1 MERSQVSPK
10 RPGRGGA
17 AAAWAASRPAP
28 ETTRTV
34 QDSVEGA
41 INWIRLA
48 CVLSIVVYAVLPGIP
63 GNGRDMRLVIDE
75 AVLLFYPL
83 IVALGLHLPRTR
95 AYMPAVATVIDPI
108 CITAMVAQTGGLDS
122 EIYLVFFPAIASVA
136 LRYGGSLTAG
146 IPCLYAGLYAAGCFL
161 AGSLHGTVAL
171 QTLGW
176 RAGYF
181 VIAGIVVSVLTTVR
195 SAAERR
201 ADLLDS
207 VRTVTASI
215 LADETHPE
223 HLRLTLMRMASRM
236 GAAAVHLVRVVPEN
250 RLELLASGGP
260 GASTAQPNTVLVTA
274 FSVLNSASGYQTGNF
289 NDGLSWLG
297 VALWNES
304 ECTGVMLV
312 ETGRARISQRLTEV
326 LPDAARALAVGLS
339 KLQHFEQ
346 QQQRIEELDAIN
358 QILWDGL
365 RQPTVESVLTAL
377 HRGVAQGIAV
387 GPLRLVQRG
396 QWGMVVVEVD
406 RDGVRHLDPAA
417 LTDEELAG
425 PASVEEHPQGEL
437 TIRNGVAATSVALG
451 GESEAI
457 LLWGLPAVLP
467 PRDRTFLTLASRA
480 GAILLRTISLYEEVA
495 EAASRS
501 AQEVRVNV
509 DLLESVRVLAD
520 RLRMLLVGGQ
530 RLLSAH
536 GPDAVRQVAVE
547 VALNLDAVRGCALV
561 GAGGAV
567 AAASGTL
574 AGARLMTM
582 SHEGSTLVWDHDDD
596 MRSVDGPS
604 MLWDT
609 IETSGDSTLESIEA
623 FVTEVSDIDDEGRT
637 WLATLVQLTTAAM
650 VNASL
655 ELRERMLDV
664 QRERLRL
671 AEDLHDTVAQQL
683 YRVGLLAR
691 HASTSMTDA
700 RLRAQVDEI
709 RLLASSATGE
719 LRRAISAT
727 TSLARSSARVVD
739 DMLPHVQRLRD
750 AGVSAEMVVLGD
762 EHALPEGARRAL
774 VELAREGVQNVLKH
788 SGARHAILRIQYGV
802 REVSVTLEDD
812 GTGGRQGG
820 IDDGPSLGLRL
831 IRQRLELL
839 GGRLQAGPLEDGGF
853 ALRGHIPL
861 SPTLKQVAG
870 G

>member
-1 MERSQVSPK
+1 
-10 RPGRGGA
+10 
-17 AAAWAASRPAP
+17 
-28 ETTRTV
+28 V
-34 QDSVEGA
+34 QTSVEGA
-41 INWIRLA
+41 VNWIRLA
-48 CVLSIVVYAVLPGIP
+48 CVLSLVVYGLADGIP
-63 GNGRDMRLVIDE
+63 GNGRGVELAVDEGAFLAYTLLV
-75 AVLLFYPL
+75 AV
-83 IVALGLHLPRTR
+83 GLSITR
-95 AYMPAVATVIDPI
+95 VRRWVPFVATLADPL
-108 CITAMVAQTGGLDS
+108 CITVVVAQTGGLGS
-122 EIYLVFFPAIASVA
+122 ALYVVFFPAIASLA
-136 LRYGGSLTAG
+136 LRYGASLA
-146 IPCLYAGLYAAGCFL
+146 AAASGLYAAMYATACLL
-161 AGSLHGTVAL
+161 ADSLHSTTAW

-181 VIAGIVVSVLTTVR
+181 MITGTVVSVLTTVR

-215 LADETHPE
+215 LAEDTSPD
-223 HLRLTLMRMASRM
+223 HLRVTLIRMSMRM
-236 GAAAVHLVRVVPEN
+236 GAAAVHLVRAIPDG

-274 FSVLNSASGYQTGNF
+274 FAVLNSAGGYQTGTF
-289 NDGLSWLG
+289 SDGLSWLG
-297 VALWNES
+297 VALWNED

-312 ETGRARISQRLTEV
+312 ETGRSRISGRLTEV
-326 LPDAARALAVGLS
+326 LPDAARSLAVGLS
-339 KLQHFEQ
+339 KLQRSER
-346 QQQRIEELDAIN
+346 QQQRIEELDAVN

-387 GPLRLVQRG
+387 GPLRLIQRG
-396 QWGMVVVEVD
+396 RWGTSVLEAD
-406 RDGVRHLDPAA
+406 GDGVRRVDGASSSDLDGVPAA
-417 LTDEELAG
+417 VDELIG
-425 PASVEEHPQGEL
+425 TPQGEL
-437 TIRNGVAATSVALG
+437 SIREGVAATSVSLG
-451 GESEAI
+451 ERRNAT
-457 LLWGLPAVLP
+457 LVWQLPTALP

-495 EAASRS
+495 EAAARS

-509 DLLESVRVLAD
+509 ELLGSVRVLAD
-520 RLRMLLVGGQ
+520 RLRMLLEGGQ
-530 RLLSAH
+530 RLLAAH

-547 VALNLDAVRGCALV
+547 VAMNLDAVQGAALV

-567 AAASGTL
+567 GAASGSL

-582 SHEGSTLVWDHDDD
+582 SEEGTSLVWDRNDD
-596 MRSVDGPS
+596 MRAVDPPS

-609 IETSGDSTLESIEA
+609 IETSGESALEGVEA
-623 FVTEVSDIDDEGRT
+623 FVAEVENIDDEGRT

-655 ELRERMLDV
+655 ELRERMLEL

-671 AEDLHDTVAQQL
+671 AEQLHDTVAQQL

-691 HASTSMTDA
+691 DASTTMNGGDV
-700 RLRAQVDEI
+700 RLRARVDEI
-709 RLLASSATGE
+709 RSLAASATSE

-727 TSLARSSARVVD
+727 TSLARSSARVAD
-739 DMLPHVQRLRD
+739 DMLPHVERLRD
-750 AGVSAEMVVLGD
+750 AGVTAEMLVVGD
-762 EHALPEGARRAL
+762 EHQLPEGARRAL

-802 REVSVTLEDD
+802 REVSITLEDD
-812 GTGGRQGG
+812 GHGARVDGV
-820 IDDGPSLGLRL
+820 DAGPSLGLRL

-839 GGRLQAGPLEDGGF
+839 GGRLEAGPLEDGGF

-861 SPTLKQVAG
+861 KPAAMRSARA
-870 G
+870 

>member
-1 MERSQVSPK
+1 VGAPSAWTSP
-10 RPGRGGA
+10 
-17 AAAWAASRPAP
+17 AAS
-28 ETTRTV
+28 RTV

-48 CVLSIVVYAVLPGIP
+48 CVLSLVPYGLLTGIP
-63 GNGRDMRLVIDE
+63 GTGRGMRLAIDE

-83 IVALGLHLPRTR
+83 IMAVALRLPRTR
-95 AYMPAVATVIDPI
+95 PHVPSVATIVDPL

-146 IPCLYAGLYAAGCFL
+146 IPLLYAAMYTAGCAV
-161 AGSLHGTVAL
+161 AGSLHGTAAL

-195 SAAERR
+195 SAAESR

-215 LADETHPE
+215 LADETPPD
-223 HLRLTLMRMASRM
+223 HLRVTLMRLAMRM
-236 GAAAVHLVRVVPEN
+236 GAAAVHLVRVVPED

-274 FSVLNSASGYQTGNF
+274 FSVLNSAGGYQTGNF

-312 ETGRARISQRLTEV
+312 ETGRGRISRRLTEV
-326 LPDAARALAVGLS
+326 LPDAARSLAVGLS
-339 KLQHFEQ
+339 RLQHSEQ

-377 HRGVAQGIAV
+377 HRGVVQGIAV

-396 QWGMVVVEVD
+396 QQGTSVLEVD
-406 RDGVRHLDPAA
+406 GEGVRHLDEAA
-417 LTDEELAG
+417 LTAAELVMPAG
-425 PASVEEHPQGEL
+425 VAGQPQGEL
-437 TIRNGVAATSVALG
+437 SIRNGVAATSVALG
-451 GESEAI
+451 DDSDAT
-457 LLWGLPAVLP
+457 LLWQLPATLP

-501 AQEVRVNV
+501 AQEVRANV
-509 DLLESVRVLAD
+509 GLLGSVRVLAD
-520 RLRMLLVGGQ
+520 RLRMLLEGGQ
-530 RLLSAH
+530 RLLAAH
-536 GPDAVRQVAVE
+536 GPDAVREVAVE
-547 VALNLDAVRGCALV
+547 VALNLDAVSGAALV

-567 AAASGTL
+567 SAASGTL
-574 AGARLMTM
+574 AQARLMTM
-582 SHEGSTLVWDHDDD
+582 SQEGTTLVWDHKDD
-596 MRSVDGPS
+596 MRLVDGTS

-609 IETSGDSTLESIEA
+609 IEISGDSALESVEA
-623 FVTEVSDIDDEGRT
+623 FVAEVSDIDDEGRT

-655 ELRERMLDV
+655 ELRERMLEV

-691 HASTSMTDA
+691 HASTTLSGDA
-700 RLRAQVDEI
+700 VLRAQVDEI
-709 RLLASSATGE
+709 RLLASSATSE

-727 TSLARSSARVVD
+727 TSLSRSSARVVD

-762 EHALPEGARRAL
+762 EHSLPEGARRAL

-788 SGARHAILRIQYGV
+788 SGARHAILRVHYGV

-820 IDDGPSLGLRL
+820 VDDGPSLGLRL

-853 ALRGHIPL
+853 ALRGDIPL
-861 SPTLKQVAG
+861 TPALRVAG

>member
-1 MERSQVSPK
+1 MREPLPDVPAHS
-10 RPGRGGA
+10 GREGA
-17 AAAWAASRPAP
+17 PSAWDSTAAL
-28 ETTRTV
+28 RTV
-34 QDSVEGA
+34 QESVEGA
-41 INWIRLA
+41 VNWIRLA
-48 CVLSIVVYAVLPGIP
+48 CVLSLVVYAVFPGIP
-63 GNGRDMRLVIDE
+63 GTGRGMRLAVDE
-75 AVLLFYPL
+75 AVLLLYPL
-83 IVALGLHLPRTR
+83 AMAVGLRLPRAR
-95 AYMPAVATVIDPI
+95 AYVPAVATVVDPL

-122 EIYLVFFPAIASVA
+122 EIYLTFFPAIASVA

-146 IPCLYAGLYAAGCFL
+146 IPCFYAAIYSLGCWV
-161 AGSLHGTVAL
+161 AGSLHGAAAL
-171 QTLGW
+171 ETLGW

-181 VIAGIVVSVLTTVR
+181 VICGTVVSVLTTVR

-215 LADETHPE
+215 LSDDTQPD
-223 HLRLTLMRMASRM
+223 HLRVTLMRLAMRM
-236 GAAAVHLVRVVPEN
+236 GAAAVHLVRAVPDD

-260 GASTAQPNTVLVTA
+260 GASTAQPSTVLTTA
-274 FSVLNSASGYQTGNF
+274 LAVRNSAGGYQTGSF
-289 NDGLSWLG
+289 HDGLSWLG
-297 VALWNES
+297 VALWNADA
-304 ECTGVMLV
+304 CTGVILV
-312 ETGRARISQRLTEV
+312 ETGRARISRRLTDV
-326 LPDAARALAVGLS
+326 LPDAARSLAVGLS
-339 KLQHFEQ
+339 KLQRSEE

-377 HRGVAQGIAV
+377 HRGVAQGLAV
-387 GPLRLVQRG
+387 GTLRLVQSG
-396 QWGMVVVEVD
+396 QHGTMVLEVD
-406 RDGVRHLDPAA
+406 REGVRRLEAGTLAGFEPVLPPAA
-417 LTDEELAG
+417 DA
-425 PASVEEHPQGEL
+425 HPQGEL
-437 TIRNGVAATSVALG
+437 FIRGRVAATSVVLG
-451 GESEAI
+451 DQCAT
-457 LLWGLPAVLP
+457 LLWQLPATLP

-501 AQEVRVNV
+501 AQEVRTNIG
-509 DLLESVRVLAD
+509 LLESVRVLAD
-520 RLRMLLVGGQ
+520 RLRMLLEGGQ
-530 RLLSAH
+530 RLLAAH

-547 VALNLDAVRGCALV
+547 VALNLDAVHGAALV

-567 AAASGTL
+567 SAGSGSL
-574 AGARLMTM
+574 SDVRLMTLC
-582 SHEGSTLVWDHDDD
+582 EDGTTLVWQQRDG
-596 MRSVDGPS
+596 MRRADGTS

-609 IETSGDSTLESIEA
+609 IEISGDSALESVEA
-623 FVTEVSDIDDEGRT
+623 FVAEVSDIDDESRT
-637 WLATLVQLTTAAM
+637 WLATLVHLTTAAM

-655 ELRERMLDV
+655 ELRERVLDV

-671 AEDLHDTVAQQL
+671 AEELHDTVAQQL

-691 HASTSMTDA
+691 HASTTMNGDA
-700 RLRAQVDEI
+700 TLRGQVDEI
-709 RLLASSATGE
+709 RQLASSATSE

-727 TSLARSSARVVD
+727 TSLSRSSARVVD

-788 SGARHAILRIQYGV
+788 SGARHAILRVHYGV

-812 GTGGRQGG
+812 GIGGGQGG

-839 GGRLQAGPLEDGGF
+839 GGRLHAGPLEDGGF
-853 ALRGHIPL
+853 ALRGDIPL
-861 SPTLKQVAG
+861 QPALRVAG

>member
-1 MERSQVSPK
+1 MTRGHPVQPE
-10 RPGRGGA
+10 RPGRVGA
-17 AAAWAASRPAP
+17 ASAWDSGAAS
-28 ETTRTV
+28 RTV

-41 INWIRLA
+41 VNWIRLA
-48 CVLSIVVYAVLPGIP
+48 CVLSLVAFAVFSGIP
-63 GNGRDMRLVIDE
+63 GTGRGFGLAIDEGLLLLYPLVI
-75 AVLLFYPL
+75 
-83 IVALGLHLPRTR
+83 ALGLRMPRTR
-95 AYMPAVATVIDPI
+95 GAVPAVATVVDPLL
-108 CITAMVAQTGGLDS
+108 ITVMVVQTGGLQS
-122 EIYLVFFPAIASVA
+122 ELYLVYFPAIASVA

-146 IPCLYAGLYAAGCFL
+146 IPCLYAGMYAVGCAL
-161 AGSLHGTVAL
+161 TGDLHGAAAL
-171 QTLGW
+171 ETLGW

-181 VIAGIVVSVLTTVR
+181 VISGVVVSVLTTVR
-195 SAAERR
+195 SASERR

-207 VRTVTASI
+207 VRTVTAQI
-215 LADETHPE
+215 LADDTPPE
-223 HLRLTLMRMASRM
+223 RLRVTLMRLAMRM
-236 GAAAVHLVRVVPEN
+236 GAAAVHLVRVVPED

-274 FSVLNSASGYQTGNF
+274 FSVLNSASGYQTGTF
-289 NDGLSWLG
+289 SDGLSWLG
-297 VALWNES
+297 VALWNED
-304 ECTGVMLV
+304 ECAGVMLV
-312 ETGRARISQRLTEV
+312 ESGRARISRRLTDV
-326 LPDAARALAVGLS
+326 LPDAARSLAVGLS
-339 KLQHFEQ
+339 KLQHSEQ

-377 HRGVAQGIAV
+377 HRGVAQGIQV
-387 GPLRLVQRG
+387 GTLRLVQRAQTG
-396 QWGMVVVEVD
+396 TTVLEVD
-406 RDGVRHLDPAA
+406 RDGVRRLDDAA
-417 LTDEELAG
+417 APDPGPVAG
-425 PASVEEHPQGEL
+425 PDEGHPQGEL
-437 TIRNGVAATSVALG
+437 FIRDGVATTSVVLG
-451 GESEAI
+451 ANRDAT
-457 LLWGLPAVLP
+457 LLWQLPATLP

-495 EAASRS
+495 EAAARS

-520 RLRMLLVGGQ
+520 RLRMLLEGGQ
-530 RLLSAH
+530 RLLAAH

-547 VALNLDAVRGCALV
+547 VALNLDAVRGAALV

-567 AAASGTL
+567 SASSGTL
-574 AGARLMTM
+574 SGTRLMTM
-582 SHEGSTLVWDHDDD
+582 SEEGTTLVWDHEND
-596 MRSVDGPS
+596 MRLVDESS

-609 IETSGDSTLESIEA
+609 IEISGESALESLEA
-623 FVTEVSDIDDEGRT
+623 FVAEVSDIDDEGRT

-691 HASTSMTDA
+691 HASTTMNGGAD
-700 RLRAQVDEI
+700 LRSKMDEI
-709 RLLASSATGE
+709 RRLASSATGE

-727 TSLARSSARVVD
+727 ASLARSSARVVD

-750 AGVSAEMVVLGD
+750 AGVVAELVVVGD
-762 EHALPEGARRAL
+762 EHALPEGVRRAL

-788 SGARHAILRIQYGV
+788 SGARHAILRVHYGV

-812 GTGGRQGG
+812 GGGLEGG

-831 IRQRLELL
+831 LRQRLELL
-839 GGRLQAGPLEDGGF
+839 GGRLRAGPLEDGGF
-853 ALRGHIPL
+853 ALRGDIPL
-861 SPTLKQVAG
+861 RPALKVAG

>member
-1 MERSQVSPK
+1 MREPFPGPPAHS
-10 RPGRGGA
+10 GRGGA
-17 AAAWAASRPAP
+17 ASARDSTAGS
-28 ETTRTV
+28 RTV
-34 QDSVEGA
+34 QESVEGA
-41 INWIRLA
+41 VNWIRLA
-48 CVLSIVVYAVLPGIP
+48 CVLSLVVYAVLPGIP
-63 GNGRDMRLVIDE
+63 GTGRGTRLAIDE
-75 AVLLFYPL
+75 AVLLVYPL
-83 IVALGLHLPRTR
+83 AMAVGLRLPRTR
-95 AYMPAVATVIDPI
+95 ALVPAVATVVDPL

-146 IPCLYAGLYAAGCFL
+146 IPCFYALIYTLGCWA
-161 AGSLHGTVAL
+161 AGSLHGAAAF

-176 RAGYF
+176 RLGYF
-181 VIAGIVVSVLTTVR
+181 VICGTVVSVLTTVR
-195 SAAERR
+195 SAAESR

-215 LADETHPE
+215 LSDDTQPD
-223 HLRLTLMRMASRM
+223 HLRVTLMRLAMRM
-236 GAAAVHLVRVVPEN
+236 GAAAVHLVRVVPED

-260 GASTAQPNTVLVTA
+260 GASSARPNTVLTTA
-274 FSVLNSASGYQTGNF
+274 FAVRNSAGGYQAGTF
-289 NDGLSWLG
+289 DDGLSWLG
-297 VALWNES
+297 IALWNAD
-304 ECTGVMLV
+304 ECTGVILV
-312 ETGRARISQRLTEV
+312 ETGTARISRRLTDV
-326 LPDAARALAVGLS
+326 LPDAARSLAVGLS
-339 KLQHFEQ
+339 KLQRSEE

-387 GPLRLVQRG
+387 GTLRLVQQG
-396 QWGMVVVEVD
+396 QQGTSVLEVD
-406 RDGVRHLDPAA
+406 RHGVRRLDEGALGGVVPELPAA
-417 LTDEELAG
+417 AG
-425 PASVEEHPQGEL
+425 GQPQGEL
-437 TIRNGVAATSVALG
+437 FIRGGVAATSVVLG
-451 GESEAI
+451 DHCAT
-457 LLWGLPAVLP
+457 LLWQLPAILP

-495 EAASRS
+495 DAASRS
-501 AQEVRVNV
+501 AQEVRTNV
-509 DLLESVRVLAD
+509 GLLESVRVLAD
-520 RLRMLLVGGQ
+520 RLRMLLEGGQ
-530 RLLSAH
+530 RLLAAH

-547 VALNLDAVRGCALV
+547 VALNLDAVRGAALV
-561 GAGGAV
+561 GAGGAISASSGSL
-567 AAASGTL
+567 AA
-574 AGARLMTM
+574 ARLMTV
-582 SHEGSTLVWDHDDD
+582 SEDGTTLVWDHGDE
-596 MRSVDGPS
+596 MRIAGGGS

-609 IETSGDSTLESIEA
+609 IEISGDSALESVEA
-623 FVTEVSDIDDEGRT
+623 FVAEVSDIDDESRT

-671 AEDLHDTVAQQL
+671 AEELHDTVAQQL

-691 HASTSMTDA
+691 HASTTMNGDA
-700 RLRAQVDEI
+700 TLRGQVDEI
-709 RLLASSATGE
+709 RLLASSATSE

-727 TSLARSSARVVD
+727 TSLSRSSARVVD

-788 SGARHAILRIQYGV
+788 SGARHAILRVNYGV

-812 GTGGRQGG
+812 GAGSRQGG
-820 IDDGPSLGLRL
+820 VDDGPSLGLRL

-839 GGRLQAGPLEDGGF
+839 GGGLQAGPLEDGGF
-853 ALRGHIPL
+853 ALRGDIPL
-861 SPTLKQVAG
+861 QPAVRVG
-870 G
+870 GG